1 MCNIA
6 GYAGNRQAA
15 PILLEMLKRQQY
27 YDGALS
33 AGIATIHEGKLYWR
47 KVVGDV
53 DTLIR
58 ETDAATLPGTIGIAH
73 TRPSNSG
80 YELAHPYV
88 SMDERMALVSNGTTV
103 KGEYSAG
110 RDAAVQMLADAGFK
124 FRTEDSDP
132 TRTWPRLKNGN
143 CVGSA
148 EVRVHLVDYYHRI
161 KGMSFPEAAAKA
173 AEDMFTDNVFMFLT
187 EDAPD
192 RIFAIRTLRPMNILL
207 SGGESYLASTRFGF
221 EPGLEGECMQL
232 PLMHACEIT
241 RGGFA
246 VTPYRINREK
256 VEELTPRAYA
266 EAYSRISDELTKR
279 EMTFGEI
286 AGMIKNDM
294 RDIWDVERPLVQH
307 ARLAYEIMEQ
317 LDREGRLEQQVK
329 TIVNKR
335 GVEVPRVF
343 AKIKK

>member
-88 SMDERMALVSNGTTV
+88 SMDGRMALVSNGTTV
-103 KGEYSAG
+103 KGDYSAG
-110 RDAAVQMLADAGFK
+110 RDAAVQMLADADFK

-132 TRTWPRLKNGN
+132 TRTWPRP
-143 CVGSA
+143 
-148 EVRVHLVDYYHRI
+148 R
-161 KGMSFPEAAAKA
+161 
-173 AEDMFTDNVFMFLT
+173 
-187 EDAPD
+187 
-192 RIFAIRTLRPMNILL
+192 RP
-207 SGGESYLASTRFGF
+207 
-221 EPGLEGECMQL
+221 
-232 PLMHACEIT
+232 AC
-241 RGGFA
+241 
-246 VTPYRINREK
+246 
-256 VEELTPRAYA
+256 
-266 EAYSRISDELTKR
+266 
-279 EMTFGEI
+279 
-286 AGMIKNDM
+286 
-294 RDIWDVERPLVQH
+294 
-307 ARLAYEIMEQ
+307 
-317 LDREGRLEQQVK
+317 
-329 TIVNKR
+329 
-335 GVEVPRVF
+335 
-343 AKIKK
+343 